1 MRFRRLHFQFSRH
14 LVMRMKVLFIGGT
27 GNISAASVR
36 TALSKGM
43 DVTVLNRGKRP
54 LEDFGIVGAQSLIAD
69 THDEAATAAL
79 LKGRTFDVVINFIAF
94 SGEDIARDL
103 RLFQGNCGQYI
114 FISSASAYQK
124 PLEHYLITESTP
136 LENPFWEY
144 SRQKIEAE
152 ASCMDAYAKHRFPV
166 TIVRP
171 SLTYDTVIPLIG
183 CWNDFT
189 VIERMR
195 QGRPVLV
202 HGDGNSLWTITH
214 AEDFAVGLVGLFG
227 NERAIGEAFHITSD
241 EVLTWNQIYDRVGLA
256 AGVEHVN
263 KVHVPSDFIVKMV
276 PALTGSLLGDKV
288 ISAVFDNAK
297 IKQFVPEFDA
307 KITFKEGIQGTV
319 KWFEA
324 DPQRMQIIEANN
336 EMLDSVINTYSQ
348 LFEQIG

>member
-1 MRFRRLHFQFSRH
+1 MGR
-14 LVMRMKVLFIGGT
+14 
-27 GNISAASVR
+27 
-36 TALSKGM
+36 
-43 DVTVLNRGKRP
+43 
-54 LEDFGIVGAQSLIAD
+54 IVGAHSLIAD
-69 THDEAATAAL
+69 TQDEAATAAA
-79 LKGRTFDVVINFIAF
+79 LKGRYFDVVINFIAF

-124 PLEHYLITESTP
+124 PLEHSLISESTP

-144 SRQKIEAE
+144 SRQKNEAE
-152 ASCMDAYAKHRFPV
+152 VSCMDAYAKHRFPV

-171 SLTYDTVIPLIG
+171 SLTYNTVIPLIG

-189 VIERMR
+189 VIDRMR
-195 QGRPVLV
+195 TGRPVLV

-227 NERAIGEAFHITSD
+227 HERAIGEAFHITSD

-256 AGVEHVN
+256 AGVEHVK

-276 PALTGSLLGDKV
+276 PALTGSLLEDKA
-288 ISAVFDNAK
+288 ISAVFDNSK

-307 KITFKEGIQGTV
+307 NVSFKDGIQRTV
-319 KWFEA
+319 QWFEA
-324 DPQRMQIIEANN
+324 DPALLLCIVEVRGSDCGCLLCLIQLPCRCLVVCSAKRAMRGVVGMFERCQI
-336 EMLDSVINTYSQ
+336 DYFQ
-348 LFEQIG
+348 W